1 MSTFLS
7 LVLVFFSFYGIGHCI
22 MSVAKK
28 IKKYFSSKN
37 KASANVEEVKKNASS
52 NEQSIGL

>member
-28 IKKYFSSKN
+28 TKKYFSSKN
-37 KASANVEEVKKNASS
+37 KVSADVEGVKENASTD
-52 NEQSIGL
+52 EQSIGL

>member
-28 IKKYFSSKN
+28 IKKYFSIKN
-37 KASANVEEVKKNASS
+37 KASAVDEGVKENDST

>member
-1 MSTFLS
+1 MSTFFS

-28 IKKYFSSKN
+28 IKKYFTSKN
-37 KASANVEEVKKNASS
+37 KASADVEEVKENAST